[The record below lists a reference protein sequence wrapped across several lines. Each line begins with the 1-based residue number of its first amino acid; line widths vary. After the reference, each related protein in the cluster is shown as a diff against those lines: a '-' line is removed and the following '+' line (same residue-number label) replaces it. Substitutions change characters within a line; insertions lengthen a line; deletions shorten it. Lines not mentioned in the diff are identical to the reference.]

1 MAQKTRPPA
10 RLIAVDGS
18 RGADLVK
25 SADRLAAAL
34 RARGVDCVIS
44 RWDASGLFGELAQ
57 SSERGAASPRSLALV
72 YAADLAFRL
81 RWEIRPALAAGV
93 VVIAA
98 PYRET
103 AVALGATCGLPE
115 PWLRELFRFAPA
127 PDLQCLARE
136 RKVDRGWKP
145 RFDRGFAEY
154 CAAVFE
160 GSAPRLLSKKARA
173 TMNAALAK
181 TPGRRVYSLSADG
194 IDRVVKAAGKA
205 TGPQRRSS
213 RPAPAPPRPSRPR
226 SARR

>member
-1 MAQKTRPPA
+1 MAPKTSPSA

-18 RGADLVK
+18 RGADLDK

-34 RARGVDCVIS
+34 RAGGVDCVIS

-57 SSERGAASPRSLALV
+57 AGERSAASPRTLALV

-81 RWEIRPALAAGV
+81 RWEIRTALAAGV

-103 AVALGATCGLPE
+103 AVALGTTCGLPE
-115 PWLRELFRFAPA
+115 RWLRELLRFAPP

-136 RKVDRGWKP
+136 RKLDRGWKP

-160 GSAPRLLSKKARA
+160 PPARRLTAKNARK
-173 TMNAALAK
+173 TMIAALAAA
-181 TPGRRVYSLSADG
+181 PGRRVHSLSADG
-194 IDRVVKAAGKA
+194 IDRVVKAA
-205 TGPQRRSS
+205 TLRR
-213 RPAPAPPRPSRPR
+213 RG
-226 SARR
+226 